1 MTIMRHEWKVVFY
14 VSEDERDSVVKE
26 IDNFGE
32 NDSIKVYKTIELL
45 KTYGHAILENHI
57 KHIDGKIWEIK
68 IDRYRMLYFLYEN
81 QHYILIR
88 AFMKKTNKT
97 PKAEIELAEKR
108 YSDYI
113 SRAKG
118 D

>member
-1 MTIMRHEWKVVFY
+1 
-14 VSEDERDSVVKE
+14 
-26 IDNFGE
+26 
-32 NDSIKVYKTIELL
+32 
-45 KTYGHAILENHI
+45 
-57 KHIDGKIWEIK
+57 
-68 IDRYRMLYFLYEN
+68 
-81 QHYILIR
+81 
-88 AFMKKTNKT
+88 MKKTNKT